1 MNLPNES
8 GINLQKRSQ
17 GAVKMRW
24 RIVLRLLVCLLL
36 VCLLLVAGVLAG
48 CHETVMARPSI
59 AVGTGITTH
68 TDPNIP
74 YVPGRINKGH
84 TSKMN
89 GAYAQ
94 LTFCETDIVNAGSV
108 VYLEVEKVWQDQLGL
123 PLDTDRLYLY
133 LAPVPEG
140 EQK

>member
-1 MNLPNES
+1 MVVPIES
-8 GINLQKRSQ
+8 GSNLQKKSQ

-36 VCLLLVAGVLAG
+36 VAGVLAA
-48 CHETVMARPSI
+48 CHETVTARPSGV
-59 AVGTGITTH
+59 VGTGIYTH
-68 TDPNIP
+68 PDPNII
-74 YVPGRINKGH
+74 YVPGRINAGY
-84 TSKMN
+84 TSSIN
-89 GAYAQ
+89 GSYAQ
-94 LTFCETDIVNAGSV
+94 LTFCETDIVNAGAV
-108 VYLEVEKVWQDQLGL
+108 VYREAEKVWQDQLGL